1 MGKLVGKALVVVLV
15 FTSLTGC
22 AFSDPRIFG
31 TPASPSANPALTS
44 DQAQAATQIQ
54 QAWAAL
60 AGLATLDPT
69 TPRWA
74 AMADTLKAQ
83 WLVLVGPD
91 PINRVSALN
100 VDIGAANKLATIQ
113 DGTDTA
119 NDTLQTARDSF
130 LAQAKQATG
139 TTAAFWA
146 SLACS
151 AEQIRQ
157 GIGGT
162 YNTATPANQS
172 ATIQVVDEKT
182 AVSNLISSYDEGV
195 FAMRSAMGFLDP
207 GATGVQSRYQTVLG
221 SLLNDASSLATVAQG
236 MGITQDTSPPIYQ
249 LPPGRD
255 SDASLALLASTQ
267 TSLIQASAQ
276 WVASANDPTQA
287 ITYMMNN
294 ATVGM
299 PLGVGMAVWPGWPD
313 S

>member
-15 FTSLTGC
+15 LSSLTGC

-31 TPASPSANPALTS
+31 TPAPPSANPALTS
-44 DQAQAATQIQ
+44 DLAQAATQIQ

-60 AGLATLDPT
+60 AGLASLDPT
-69 TPRWA
+69 TDRWA

-91 PINRVSALN
+91 PINRVSVLN
-100 VDIGAANKLATIQ
+100 VDIGPASSLTTIQ
-113 DGTDTA
+113 DGTDAA

-130 LAQAKQATG
+130 LDQAKQATG
-139 TTAAFWA
+139 TTAVFWA

-157 GIGGT
+157 GMGGT
-162 YNTATPANQS
+162 YNTATPANQG
-172 ATIQVVDEKT
+172 ATIQVLDEKT
-182 AVSNLISSYDEGV
+182 AVDTLLSRYDEGV
-195 FAMRSAMGFLDP
+195 FAIRSAMGFLDP
-207 GATGVQSRYQTVLG
+207 GASGTVSRYQTVLG
-221 SLLNDASSLATVAQG
+221 TVQNDAASLVSVAQG
-236 MGITQDTSPPIYQ
+236 MGITQDTNPPIYQ

-255 SDASLALLASTQ
+255 ADASLALLTTTQAS
-267 TSLIQASAQ
+267 LVQASAQ
-276 WVASANDPTQA
+276 WVASAADPTQA

-299 PLGVGMAVWPGWPD
+299 PLGVGTAVWPGWPD